1 MSLAIW
7 RATLRKTSSSE
18 STHLYYNGSTTVK
31 SLTML
36 TMRLEVRPN
45 EPRKTRYKWIRMRT
59 AKVIR
64 DAKTGNLLYKYS
76 INHALG
82 LQVGDIPEWPEQ

>member
-1 MSLAIW
+1 
-7 RATLRKTSSSE
+7 
-18 STHLYYNGSTTVK
+18 
-31 SLTML
+31 
-36 TMRLEVRPN
+36 
-45 EPRKTRYKWIRMRT
+45 MRT